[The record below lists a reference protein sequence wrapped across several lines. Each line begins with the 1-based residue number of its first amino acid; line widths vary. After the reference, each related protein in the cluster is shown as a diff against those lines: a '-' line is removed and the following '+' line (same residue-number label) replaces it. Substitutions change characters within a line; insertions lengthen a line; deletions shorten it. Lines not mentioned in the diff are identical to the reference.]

1 MLQFFLEMIIAVLAV
16 YGAYTA
22 LHEMG
27 ALICKW
33 IDAPRNKGGSDRSH
47 QGKEDSEDG
56 RKQGSDHPGGDG

>member
-22 LHEMG
+22 LHDMG

-33 IDAPRNKGGSDRSH
+33 IDAPHKSGESDPTPQR
-47 QGKEDSEDG
+47 KEDSEDG
-56 RKQGSDHPGGDG
+56 REQGPDYPGGNG